1 MNIIIDTHALLW
13 LFSNDDK
20 LSEKAGK
27 LIKNPSNEVFVSI
40 ASFWEISIKLSLS
53 KLVLDVPFA
62 LLFEESEKLD
72 IKIIDIQKEHLIT
85 LKELPFIHRDPFDRM
100 IVSQSI
106 ALNYALVSKD
116 KILDEYKIKRIW

>member
-1 MNIIIDTHALLW
+1 MKIIIDTHALLW

-27 LIKNPSNEVFVSI
+27 LIKNRSNEVFVSI

-72 IKIIDIQKEHLIT
+72 IKILDIQKVKDLG
-85 LKELPFIHRDPFDRM
+85 IH
-100 IVSQSI
+100 
-106 ALNYALVSKD
+106 
-116 KILDEYKIKRIW
+116 KIKNWKDDLKNYLEKYDF